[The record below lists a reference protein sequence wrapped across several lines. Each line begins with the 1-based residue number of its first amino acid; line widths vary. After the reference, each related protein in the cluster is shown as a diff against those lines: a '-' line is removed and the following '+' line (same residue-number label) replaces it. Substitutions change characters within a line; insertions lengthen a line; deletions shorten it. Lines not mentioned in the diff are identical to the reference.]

1 MPSAAALCTA
11 LFAAAASW
19 LAVISRLPHHR
30 GLSNCVRWP
39 RCRAGRPPANNPAV
53 SRGARFE
60 SSKDT
65 LEFGLGRLVA
75 RRVVARGKSS
85 RQESFRARSR
95 RSRMLSHETRSR
107 DADAASPASS
117 AKARNANLDLR
128 GDDRQDASRPRVAPD
143 GAVPKARVGHHR
155 DGQEQRKNTAR
166 DLRLAAVV
174 GRPVASTHRRHG
186 QSVSRPSLASGC
198 PSPWKGCPHCAS
210 PAFTAGVVV
219 RAARWSRAVSHGR
232 AARSSK
238 TASIAATRLRMPSW
252 LRERG
257 PEKNAHEF
265 LAQRRATPREASA
278 TRPGYRK
285 KPAIYSLA

>member
-1 MPSAAALCTA
+1 
-11 LFAAAASW
+11 
-19 LAVISRLPHHR
+19 
-30 GLSNCVRWP
+30 
-39 RCRAGRPPANNPAV
+39 
-53 SRGARFE
+53 
-60 SSKDT
+60 
-65 LEFGLGRLVA
+65 
-75 RRVVARGKSS
+75 
-85 RQESFRARSR
+85 
-95 RSRMLSHETRSR
+95 MLSHETRSR

-232 AARSSK
+232 
-238 TASIAATRLRMPSW
+238 
-252 LRERG
+252 
-257 PEKNAHEF
+257 
-265 LAQRRATPREASA
+265 RRAVARQRPSQPQGSGCQAGSASAAPRKTRTNSSRKGARLLVRPLRRVRGTGKNPRFTALLDQLSA
-278 TRPGYRK
+278 TRTRR
-285 KPAIYSLA
+285 PAASRVQEVVLHIADQPPRCC

>member
-1 MPSAAALCTA
+1 MQALPLCMPSAAAACTA
-11 LFAAAASW
+11 PFAAAASW

-117 AKARNANLDLR
+117 AKARHER
-128 GDDRQDASRPRVAPD
+128 GTTRPPRRRPVGRVPAARGARRSSTQGPRRPSPRRPRATQKHRPRSSSRGGRRAP
-143 GAVPKARVGHHR
+143 
-155 DGQEQRKNTAR
+155 
-166 DLRLAAVV
+166 
-174 GRPVASTHRRHG
+174 
-186 QSVSRPSLASGC
+186 SRQHPS
-198 PSPWKGCPHCAS
+198 
-210 PAFTAGVVV
+210 
-219 RAARWSRAVSHGR
+219 
-232 AARSSK
+232 AARSE
-238 TASIAATRLRMPSW
+238 RL
-252 LRERG
+252 
-257 PEKNAHEF
+257 
-265 LAQRRATPREASA
+265 
-278 TRPGYRK
+278 
-285 KPAIYSLA
+285 